1 MLDGVEE
8 YDSILLYSGAD
19 LPPPPDDFAGAAV
32 NRSIILSESPQEED
46 HSLGEIRPSYEII
59 KYESAEAATTLVF
72 ARAEPGTSTAAA
84 SPTAQSKSG
93 DRFDQRS
100 EEDRTRQEFEKRIEL
115 ALFMYYR
122 GVYTFYQPPDWST
135 NGASLRRD
143 IWLASRIPN
152 RVQESFEGRLM
163 YLLNENG
170 FVISRDAVLR
180 PGDASDAAWQVL
192 LSERDSLAPT
202 SDGNDDDQTFYEEG
216 GAEVDEEEEGS
227 FKSVVAQSAGAY
239 LFTSLLPA
247 TLGMTA
253 AAPLSLPALTIC
265 ACVGAVAGQVAWD
278 SVQQHQVLQL
288 PPQRKPP
295 KKLATAGVPP
305 PPTYPPALNRWR
317 HAVYR
322 ALAHSERA
330 IALQKRTAEY
340 FADYWLQQRRTE
352 SAGAAL
358 PQQPTPETGAEMD
371 DWELLDGASRAIPS
385 SLPLLNTP

>member
-1 MLDGVEE
+1 MLDGEEE

-19 LPPPPDDFAGAAV
+19 LPPPPDDLTGAAV

-46 HSLGEIRPSYEII
+46 HCLSEIRPSYEII

-72 ARAEPGTSTAAA
+72 APSVPGTSTAAA
-84 SPTAQSKSG
+84 SPPARSNSG
-93 DRFDQRS
+93 DRFDLRS
-100 EEDRTRQEFEKRIEL
+100 EEDRTRQELEKRIEL

-122 GVYTFYQPPDWST
+122 GVYTFYQPPDWSS

-152 RVQESFEGRLM
+152 QVQESFEDRLM

-192 LSERDSLAPT
+192 LSERDAVAQT

-288 PPQRKPP
+288 PPQRKPS
-295 KKLATAGVPP
+295 KKLATGGVPP

-330 IALQKRTAEY
+330 IALQKRTAQY
-340 FADYWLQQRRTE
+340 FADYWLRQRRTDN
-352 SAGAAL
+352 AGTAL
-358 PQQPTPETGAEMD
+358 PQQPTTETGAEMD

-385 SLPLLNTP
+385 SLTLLNTP